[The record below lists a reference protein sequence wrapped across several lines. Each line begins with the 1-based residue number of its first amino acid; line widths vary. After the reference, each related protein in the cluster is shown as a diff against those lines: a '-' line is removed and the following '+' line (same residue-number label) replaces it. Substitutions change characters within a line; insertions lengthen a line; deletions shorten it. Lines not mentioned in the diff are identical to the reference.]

1 MNAGFI
7 GANSRGSNYTSAV
20 FSSNLSNSHSTPPST
35 LHFLWALL
43 PHPLPPQL
51 YTPPRADIFY
61 ATLLFALKRSS
72 GTTAQHF
79 RHITLRLVST
89 VAAQTLDINGVRKVY
104 SSLRLLH
111 LRRSSVTIDPHQ
123 ATSPPLVCPD
133 SSSRDTQ
140 IRRQFGGSSILPFHP
155 TLNERSARPFSCL
168 CFSTSTNI

>member
-1 MNAGFI
+1 MQDSLALI
-7 GANSRGSNYTSAV
+7 PEDQITLRPCLAPTSPTLILLLRALYT
-20 FSSNLSNSHSTPPST
+20 
-35 LHFLWALL
+35 FLWALL
-43 PHPLPPQL
+43 PHLPPPQL
-51 YTPPRADIFY
+51 YTPARADIFY
-61 ATLLFALKRSS
+61 ATLLFTLKRSS

-89 VAAQTLDINGVRKVY
+89 VAAQTLDINGVREVY